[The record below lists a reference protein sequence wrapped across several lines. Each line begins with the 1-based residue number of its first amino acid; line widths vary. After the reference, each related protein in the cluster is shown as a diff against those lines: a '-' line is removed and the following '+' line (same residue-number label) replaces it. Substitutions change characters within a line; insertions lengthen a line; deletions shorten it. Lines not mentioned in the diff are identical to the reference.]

1 MTKNIVI
8 FGKNG
13 QVANALIQKFSEITK
28 FNIAV
33 FNHHDCDFANLSN
46 LKNFLNNCQ
55 QTFDIIINC
64 VAYTNVDLA
73 EDEKELCDKIN
84 HQAVKILADFCHERN
99 IKLIHYSTDYVF
111 DGSGIEPFA
120 EDNTKNLH
128 PLNYYGKSKLAG
140 EIAIQKSGC
149 DYLIIRLSW
158 VYDNR
163 KTSKNFVN
171 TISRLAQNLE
181 EIKIVN
187 DQVGS
192 PTDADYVA
200 KNTVKIIHDILSP
213 TCENAKNFHN
223 RILHMNN
230 GIFMSWYDF
239 AKNIVDDLVKNNI
252 AVKVKNILPIKS
264 SEYQTKA
271 MRPLNSRLKSNI
283 NFT

>member
-1 MTKNIVI
+1 MKKNIAI

-13 QVANALIQKFSEITK
+13 QVANALIQKFSKNPK
-28 FNIAV
+28 FNIVV
-33 FNHHDCDFANLSN
+33 FNHNDCDFADLSN
-46 LKNFLNNCQ
+46 LRDFFNNCQ
-55 QTFDIIINC
+55 QIFDIIINC

-73 EDEKELCDKIN
+73 EDENKLCDNIN
-84 HQAVKILADFCHERN
+84 HQAVKILADFCKEKN

-111 DGSGIEPFA
+111 DGSGIEPFT
-120 EDNTKNLH
+120 EDNTKNLY

-140 EIAIQKSGC
+140 EIAIQNSGC

-158 VYDNR
+158 VYDSR
-163 KTSKNFVN
+163 ETSKNFVN
-171 TISRLAQNLE
+171 TITRLAQNSE
-181 EIKIVN
+181 ELRIIY

-192 PTDADYVA
+192 PTDADFVA

-271 MRPLNSRLKSNI
+271 TRPLNSRLKSNI